1 MDRLPLPPRTN
12 QPTVLRGG
20 YHMVKV
26 GREGGGGI
34 FELFEHST
42 YFRWEIFNFYGKLWM
57 ILTP

>member
-26 GREGGGGI
+26 GREWGGVFLNYSNIQLISGVKFLI
-34 FELFEHST
+34 FME
-42 YFRWEIFNFYGKLWM
+42 NYG
-57 ILTP
+57 